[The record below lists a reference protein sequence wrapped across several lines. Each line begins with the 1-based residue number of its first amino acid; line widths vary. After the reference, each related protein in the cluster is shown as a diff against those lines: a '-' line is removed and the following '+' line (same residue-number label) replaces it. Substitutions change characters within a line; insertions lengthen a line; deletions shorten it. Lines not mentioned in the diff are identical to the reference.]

1 MKFSELS
8 CCPFCGAEQFY
19 TKNYMYGTGVYRQ
32 RFDGE
37 EPEGNE
43 DMYDGLTVQEGT
55 KAYCE
60 DCGRYIGNLTTDRVG
75 KVAEQALKG
84 GASE

>member
-19 TKNYMYGTGVYRQ
+19 TKNYMYGAGVYRQ

-43 DMYDGLTVQEGT
+43 DMYDGLIVQEGT

-84 GASE
+84 GAE